1 MEEQFAERARR
12 LGEEFRLRKGNVSES
27 TLLKPDE
34 IQMFQKNNDLET
46 QKLQLETQKLQLE
59 NQKLKLDVARL
70 KLVNVHLL
78 SKVQENINFKKI

>member
-12 LGEEFRLRKGNVSES
+12 LGEEFRLRKG
-27 TLLKPDE
+27 LLKPDE
-34 IQMFQKNNDLET
+34 IPMFQKNNDLET